1 MNTNNL
7 KRFAQETR
15 IRLLKSVADK
25 LEYVLNQDTVY
36 LRDYAIS
43 VEDLNKDLARMGK
56 EALIDKVAYTWFNR
70 LMALRFMDA
79 NDYQPL
85 RLMVISP
92 KEGFT
97 QPEILDEAMQG
108 HISDELLVDRE
119 RIYHL
124 LDGKIISN
132 NSQNEIYR
140 MLLIAS
146 CNYLHSLFP
155 FLFEEI
161 IDYTELLLPDDLI
174 SELSIINDFVQGMTT
189 EDCQEVEIMGWLYQF
204 YISDR
209 KDEVFAAKGQVS
221 KEDIPA
227 ATQLFTPKWIVEY
240 MVQNTV
246 GKLWLQN
253 NPHSSLRDKMPYYIE
268 TEASTTDDYLKIN
281 SPEELTLLDQ
291 ACGSGHILV
300 YGFELLYHIYEE
312 AGYTSSQIPKL
323 IIKNNLYGYEID
335 ERAAQLASFSVL
347 MKARSY
353 YRRLF
358 RKPMQPN
365 ILCFQDLELSEEE
378 IENIFKILEQ
388 ELTDKLKSDLLLM
401 QQATNFGSLIQ
412 PCSSRE
418 ELSRLEPFLAITY
431 MSLDL
436 FVQHNIE
443 QLYSAVRQLRQ
454 LSQKF
459 WCVVDNPPYM
469 RGGRMNKSLSD
480 FVKKSYPDSKAD
492 LMACFMES
500 GLSALKPK
508 GMLGM
513 INQHSWMF
521 LSGYEKLREKLID
534 NIQFDTLLHLGP
546 RTFPEIGGEVVQN
559 AAFTFINREP
569 KQKSHYVRLIDYQ
582 NSITKSKKTLEAINN
597 PNCGWSYTK
606 NQKEF
611 KKITSSSFGYWL
623 SDTQILSIS
632 EDNNLFTYGETGRGL
647 QPTPTVR
654 FVRFWY
660 EAASSKS
667 FFPQNKTQSKDGKWF
682 AFTSGGSFRKWFGN
696 YEKVVNWENNGRE
709 LKANN
714 AIVPNED
721 YYFKLAVIWNMLT
734 SNDLSIRVHDKGL
747 IPGNAN
753 PALFLNEN
761 SLLNY
766 ITGLLNCK
774 VIKSFLDLYSATM
787 NANVGDLGNIPIR
800 IANQGFVEDLVSFN
814 IENSREEWN
823 SRETSWDFL
832 QNELI
837 RFNGQDIE
845 EAIDLYKMYWTK
857 QFYQLHRNEE
867 GLNKEFIHIYGL
879 EEELTPD
886 VSLEDITLLK
896 DELVQRELKVLSK
909 DYLSGWELDDDNNWI
924 LNNHRE
930 YPQLPFDEKE
940 LVQQFI
946 SYAVGCMMG
955 RYSIHKEGLILA
967 NQGDEAETYFEKVG
981 SEDSLQFRLDK
992 DGVIPVLD
1000 EEWFE
1005 DDIVRQFR
1013 KFVKVVWGNQNLN
1026 RNMEYIEKA
1035 LGKPVRTYFYRDF
1048 YNDHVRR
1055 YKKRPI
1061 YWMIASSKGSF
1072 QALIYLH
1079 RYTTDTLSHLL
1090 NGYLR
1095 PYISKLENKKEH
1107 LNHTAVE
1114 GSAREQ
1120 TRAKKEI
1127 ARLEKIIAE
1136 LRTFDREVIY
1146 PLATERI
1153 SIDLDDG
1160 VLVNYNKLGAA
1171 VKTVPGLNDAKAKKK
1186 VKKFDWIDVG
1196 KIR

>member
-15 IRLLKSVADK
+15 IRLLKAVADK

-43 VEDLNKDLARMGK
+43 VEDLNKDLTRMGK

-108 HISDELLVDRE
+108 HISDELLVDRK

-146 CNYLHSLFP
+146 CNYLHSLLP

-312 AGYTSSQIPKL
+312 AGYTPSQIPQL

-378 IENIFKILEQ
+378 IENVFEILEQ
-388 ELTDKLKSDLLLM
+388 KLTDKLKNDLQLM
-401 QQATNFGSLIQ
+401 QQATNLGSLIQ

-436 FVQHNIE
+436 FVQHNID
-443 QLYSAVRQLRQ
+443 QLYSAVKQLRQ

-459 WCVVDNPPYM
+459 CCVVDNPPYM
-469 RGGRMNKSLSD
+469 G
-480 FVKKSYPDSKAD
+480 DSKFNIDLADYINREYTDERLD
-492 LMACFMES
+492 LMTCFISS
-500 GLSALKPK
+500 GLNSLKPK
-508 GMLGM
+508 GLLGM
-513 INQHSWMF
+513 INQQTWMF
-521 LSGYEKLREKLID
+521 VSSYKNLRKKIIENYFLESM
-534 NIQFDTLLHLGP
+534 LHLGP

-559 AAFTFINREP
+559 TSFVLKNKYLQNDSIFYRLNQFNRPDDKRRGFLKLKEKRKFYKQSLVLLSKVPNYNFSYWFSSKQIQSFDNERIKKHFQP
-569 KQKSHYVRLIDYQ
+569 KAGIVSGND
-582 NSITKSKKTLEAINN
+582 SKFLRFWSEVDNN
-597 PNCGWSYTK
+597 DISYTETHFSNDVIWTPICK
-606 NQKEF
+606 GGTTRKFFGNEEF
-611 KKITSSSFGYWL
+611 IINLKKIWT
-623 SDTQILSIS
+623 
-632 EDNNLFTYGETGRGL
+632 EGETGVSVRRGDKE
-647 QPTPTVR
+647 
-654 FVRFWY
+654 FYFK
-660 EAASSKS
+660 EAVTWTMVCGTS
-667 FFPQNKTQSKDGKWF
+667 F
-682 AFTSGGSFRKWFGN
+682 SFRYSKNTTFST
-696 YEKVVNWENNGRE
+696 
-709 LKANN
+709 A
-714 AIVPNED
+714 
-721 YYFKLAVIWNMLT
+721 
-734 SNDLSIRVHDKGL
+734 S
-747 IPGNAN
+747 
-753 PALFLNEN
+753 PALFNDNHGYVLYALGFLN
-761 SLLNY
+761 S
-766 ITGLLNCK
+766 I
-774 VIKSFLDLYSATM
+774 VSQSFLPGINPTM
-787 NANVGDLGNIPIR
+787 NLGSGDVSRLPFIYNQKQKEECIR
-800 IANQGFVEDLVSFN
+800 LTSDSIST
-814 IENSREEWN
+814 SRLEWN

-867 GLNKEFIHIYGL
+867 ELNKEFIHIYGL

-896 DELVQRELKVLSK
+896 DELVQRELKKLST

-924 LNNHRE
+924 LNNQRE

-967 NQGDEAETYFEKVG
+967 NQGDDAETYFEKVG
-981 SEDSLQFRLDK
+981 SADSLQFRLDK

-1000 EEWFE
+1000 AEWFE

-1013 KFVKVVWGNQNLN
+1013 KFVKVVWGNQNLK

-1048 YNDHVRR
+1048 YKDHVRR

-1061 YWMIASSKGSF
+1061 YWMIASPKGSF

-1120 TRAKKEI
+1120 TKAKKEI
-1127 ARLEKIIAE
+1127 ARLEKVIAE

-1171 VKTVPGLNDAKAKKK
+1171 VKTVAGLNNAAAKKR
-1186 VKKFDWIDVG
+1186 VKKFDWIDVEE
-1196 KIR
+1196 IR